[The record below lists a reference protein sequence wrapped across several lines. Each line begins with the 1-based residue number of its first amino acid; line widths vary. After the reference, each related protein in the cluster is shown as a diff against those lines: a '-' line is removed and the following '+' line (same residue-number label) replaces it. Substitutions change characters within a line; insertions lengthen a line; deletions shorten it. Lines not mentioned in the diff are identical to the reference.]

1 MIVGTGVMGAGKAPR
16 GRLAFGGG
24 GGDDAGDAG
33 LDEAGVDFDE
43 HSFVEPGEAGGVAVD
58 EYLGELVGFVS
69 LGGLGLGHGDGIS
82 ADLGDRVESGRVG
95 VAAL

>member
-1 MIVGTGVMGAGKAPR
+1 MGAGKAPR

-24 GGDDAGDAG
+24 GGDDAGDTG

-43 HSFVEPGEAGGVAVD
+43 HSFVEPAEAGGIAVD

-69 LGGLGLGHGDGIS
+69 LGGLGLGDGDGIS
-82 ADLGDRVESGRVG
+82 ADLGDRAEGSRVG

>member
-1 MIVGTGVMGAGKAPR
+1 MIVGTGGMGAGKAPR

-24 GGDDAGDAG
+24 GGDDARDVG

-43 HSFVEPGEAGGVAVD
+43 HSFVEPGEAGGVTVD

-69 LGGLGLGHGDGIS
+69 LGGLGLGHGDGIC
-82 ADLGDRVESGRVG
+82 ADLGDRVEGVG
-95 VAAL
+95 VGIAAL